1 MEHQLPPEQTGTPQ
15 PQGSPE
21 PEFPATGRLL
31 GLDYGSQRV
40 GVAVSNDEQTI
51 ASPLE
56 LWVRR
61 TAVIDAVRLR
71 DLVADYGVVGIVVG
85 LPVHMSGA
93 SGGKA
98 REAKQFGRWAA
109 NVSGR
114 PVRFFDERFT
124 TARAE
129 EHLLASGLTRRQ
141 RQARLDKLAAQ
152 IMLQSYLDSPNRTQP
167 PPDLRG

>member
-1 MEHQLPPEQTGTPQ
+1 MPNENESSAAQPKPSPPREA
-15 PQGSPE
+15 
-21 PEFPATGRLL
+21 EFPTTGRLL
-31 GLDYGSQRV
+31 GLDYGSKRI

-56 LWVRR
+56 LWARR
-61 TAVIDAVRLR
+61 TAVLDAARLR
-71 DLVADYGVVGIVVG
+71 SLVQDYGIVGIVVG

-93 SGGKA
+93 EGGKA

-109 NVSGR
+109 SASGQ

-129 EHLLASGLTRRQ
+129 EHLLSSGMTRRQ

-152 IMLQSYLDSPNRTQP
+152 IMLQAYLDAPHRGQAP
-167 PPDLRG
+167 ADLRR